1 MTNFGSNGDEG
12 KRPDPI
18 RDMLRTHIDEQRNF
32 NSEQRDFNKKIE
44 RVHNVVFGDQDA
56 KIDGVVTKIKR
67 VEKYISFDKKMK
79 YTAAGMAAV
88 KGRGWGFLDTIKHL
102 LGIK

>member
-1 MTNFGSNGDEG
+1 MQLINGQYQDSE
-12 KRPDPI
+12 RPESL
-18 RDMLRTHIDEQRNF
+18 RDMLRTHI
-32 NSEQRDFNKKIE
+32 SEQRDFNKKME
-44 RVHNVVFGDQDA
+44 RVHNVVFGDKDA
-56 KIDGVVTKIKR
+56 EVDGVVHKLKN

-88 KGRGWGFLDTIKHL
+88 TGSGWAFLDSIKHL

>member
-1 MTNFGSNGDEG
+1 MDFGANGNNE
-12 KRPDPI
+12 KRPDPL

-44 RVHNVVFGDQDA
+44 RVHNVVFGDKEA
-56 KIDGVVTKIKR
+56 EIDGVVTKIKR

-88 KGRGWGFLDTIKHL
+88 TGSGWAFLDTIKHL